1 MIYGIILN
9 SICIIINELS
19 KNRERKKNAKKV
31 HTKIAIEQIGGIW
44 AYRKV

>member
-9 SICIIINELS
+9 SICIIINELR
-19 KNRERKKNAKKV
+19 KNPEKKKNAKKV
-31 HTKIAIEQIGGIW
+31 RAKIAIEQIGGIW